1 MGRSVKSIF
10 VRAGHLLGTRVNC
23 VTQISGGSL
32 SAVSRL
38 ALADGRSAIAKTG
51 PLVAREAHMLEAMRA
66 RGVPTPAVLGIE
78 GELLILQDLPAAGRL
93 ARAWAHLAEIL
104 DDLHASSGNTY
115 GWDGDY
121 AFGNVLITNGWNS
134 SWVEFWA
141 NNRLRC
147 HLPQIGRHLAARIE
161 QLADRLGDMLP
172 AHPPAALLHGDLW
185 GGNILVDADHISGL
199 IDPAA
204 YYGHREVDLAMLSL
218 FDNPPVAFY
227 DACALDEGWR
237 ERQPIYRLWPL
248 LIHARLF
255 GGAYVQQAG
264 LCLDELGF

>member
-1 MGRSVKSIF
+1 
-10 VRAGHLLGTRVNC
+10 VRAGHLLGTRVDS
-23 VTQISGGSL
+23 VTQISGGRLTS
-32 SAVSRL
+32 VSRL
-38 ALADGRSAIAKTG
+38 ALADGRYAIAKTG
-51 PLVAREAHMLEAMRA
+51 ALVVAEAHMLEALRA
-66 RGVPTPAVLGIE
+66 RGVPTPSVLGIE
-78 GELLILQDLPAAGRL
+78 GELLILQDLPAAGRV

-104 DDLHASSGNTY
+104 DDLHMPTATAY

-121 AFGNVLITNGWNS
+121 AFGNVAISNGWNN

-147 HLPQIGRHLAARIE
+147 HLPHVDRHLADRIAR
-161 QLADRLGDMLP
+161 LADRLGDLLP

-185 GGNILVDADHISGL
+185 GGNILVNGDHISGL

-218 FDNPPVAFY
+218 FDNPPIAFY
-227 DACALDEGWR
+227 EACGLDEGWR

-248 LIHARLF
+248 LVHVRLF
-255 GGAYVQQAG
+255 GRAYVQQAG
-264 LCLDELGF
+264 ICLGELGF